1 VGTKER
7 RQREVA
13 DRERFFLDTARELIR
28 EQGLLNLQMSR
39 IAEKSEYAVGTL
51 YQHFSSKEDLLLAL
65 TTVMGTEHVELF
77 ERVGRWQA
85 SSRDRMF
92 AISVADT
99 IFVRRN
105 PEFFRVAQ
113 YSLCEVVWHA
123 ASAERRTAFLEQ
135 VAQPVGAVV
144 TGIISDAVASGD
156 VALHS
161 LSEEALSTGLWA
173 LTSGTHNL
181 VHAEGVV
188 EVFQSQDPYRLMC
201 RHVNVML
208 NGFDWQPR
216 VDPHDEVALDAL
228 IQRIQNEV
236 FHDHCSHA

>member
-1 VGTKER
+1 MGTKER

-105 PEFFRVAQ
+105 TDFFRVAQ
-113 YSLCEVVWHA
+113 YSLC
-123 ASAERRTAFLEQ
+123 
-135 VAQPVGAVV
+135 AVV
-144 TGIISDAVASGD
+144 
-156 VALHS
+156 
-161 LSEEALSTGLWA
+161 
-173 LTSGTHNL
+173 
-181 VHAEGVV
+181 
-188 EVFQSQDPYRLMC
+188 
-201 RHVNVML
+201 
-208 NGFDWQPR
+208 
-216 VDPHDEVALDAL
+216 
-228 IQRIQNEV
+228 
-236 FHDHCSHA
+236 